1 MGFGSENDDAAGEHP
16 ANNDIIVLF
25 VIGGISYKE
34 VGQVQAIL
42 QEYQLLSSNRIVL
55 MSNNTICGEELLQSV
70 FEVNNLQE

>member
-1 MGFGSENDDAAGEHP
+1 MGFGSENDDAPGEHP
-16 ANNDIIVLF
+16 GNNDIIVLF